1 MRREFVPAALLA
13 AAAACLT
20 PLSSS
25 AAPTKPQGYSPRPT
39 APIIRPVVAFPE
51 SGSFGTARL
60 DWFKPPLVLGE
71 LIVLP
76 PNLPN
81 VERTSGESSLGSE
94 GAGDQPGTAVLN
106 ASDFGVQSNSA
117 ADQTRGLQRVID
129 DAEETGATVYLGAGT
144 YLISRPLLVRGIE
157 LQGAGVATI
166 IRQTSN
172 KNGINLLSGGHLK
185 DIVLRGTGVEVPAH
199 AVNMGST
206 TAASVEG
213 CTIEGWGG
221 KGINTGGDS
230 TGNLI
235 RGNVIVDNLDE
246 GIFVGQDS
254 SNNVIQDNLV
264 ARNAYNGIDINSA
277 GNTIRGNL
285 IYDNGIRAGVK
296 YRSSSDRQGLLI
308 VSLTGET
315 TDNNLVEENVF
326 YRNYLHGIEIQS
338 LPKSQNQGNQIMRN
352 VADANGTSGSGYGDG
367 ITIDGS
373 AGGAIGANLLSDN
386 LVRGNQR
393 YGILIDSSSGDR
405 ILKNVVENN
414 GPAQGGGGIVLRRL
428 THDAFVSGNSAVT
441 NSGPAIQVL
450 PGTHDIVVADD
461 NRLGAAAQTAIPPST
476 PAPDTAPAPA
486 NLEHKTS

>member
-1 MRREFVPAALLA
+1 MSRQFVPAVLLA
-13 AAAACLT
+13 AATACLT
-20 PLSSS
+20 PVTSL
-25 AAPTKPQGYSPRPT
+25 AAPTGLHGESRLP
-39 APIIRPVVAFPE
+39 APILRPVVDFPE
-51 SGSFGTARL
+51 SGSFGTARTGSL
-60 DWFKPPLVLGE
+60 KPHLVLGE

-76 PNLPN
+76 ENLPHI
-81 VERTSGESSLGSE
+81 ESTAQQGSAGIE
-94 GAGDQPGTAVLN
+94 AAGDQSGTAVLN
-106 ASDFGVQSNSA
+106 AGDFGAQGDTP
-117 ADQTRGLQRVID
+117 ADQTLLLQRVID
-129 DAEETGATVYLGAGT
+129 DAEATGATVYLGPGT
-144 YLISRPLLVRGIE
+144 YLISHPLFLRGIE
-157 LQGAGVATI
+157 LRGAGVATI
-166 IRQTSN
+166 IKQTAN
-172 KNGINLLSGGHLK
+172 KNGINLLSGGRVK

-199 AVNMGST
+199 AINMGST
-206 TAASVEG
+206 TGASVEG

-221 KGINTGGDS
+221 KGINTGGNS

-254 SNNVIQDNLV
+254 SNNLIQDNIV

-277 GNTIRGNL
+277 GNTIRSNL
-285 IYDNGIRAGVK
+285 IYDNGNRAGVK

-326 YRNYLHGIEIQS
+326 YRNYLHGIELQS

-352 VADANGTSGSGYGDG
+352 ISDANGTSGSGYGDG

-393 YGILIDSSSGDR
+393 YGILVDSSSGDQ
-405 ILKNVVENN
+405 ILENVVENN

-428 THDAFVSGNSAVT
+428 THDAFVSSNTAMT

-461 NRLGAAAQTAIPPST
+461 NRFGDAAPNST
-476 PAPDTAPAPA
+476 PSG
-486 NLEHKTS
+486 TSALKR